1 VKKLFIVMG
10 LFCAVLVSANEERV
24 LEASNALQLLVR
36 NHKEAIPEALFTK
49 AQAIVVF
56 PGVTRVGFFV
66 GGLMGEGVM
75 SVKSGSNWQAPLHVS
90 LGGGSLGLQF
100 GVERSDIVLFVMNK
114 EIVEAIKQ
122 NKITL
127 GADAS
132 VAAGPMGLSV
142 SEMTDFKLGRD
153 IYIYASNRG
162 AYVGASLGGALIGHD
177 ESILIAPES
186 FASRSFIETLKRIA
200 N

>member
-1 VKKLFIVMG
+1 VKKLFIIVG
-10 LFCAVLVSANEERV
+10 LFCAIFAFANEERV

-36 NHKEAIPEALFTK
+36 NHKEAIPEALFAK
-49 AQAIVVF
+49 AQAVVVF
-56 PGVTRVGFFV
+56 PSVTRVGFFV
-66 GGLMGEGVM
+66 GGMMGEGVM
-75 SVKSGSNWQAPLHVS
+75 SVKSGSTWQTPLHVS

-100 GVERSDIVLFVMNK
+100 GVERSDIVLFIMNK
-114 EIVEAIKQ
+114 DVVEAIKQ

-132 VAAGPMGLSV
+132 VAAGPMGLGI
-142 SEMTDFKLGRD
+142 SEMTDFKLTRD

-162 AYVGASLGGALIGHD
+162 AYVGASLGGALIGYD
-177 ESILIAPES
+177 ETIVIAPES
-186 FASRSFIETLKRIA
+186 FASRSFIETLRRMT